1 MFNKYELEGL
11 LVNAGS
17 NIEKPIKIY
26 MIGGCALS
34 FKGLKPSTKDID
46 IIVTSKPDFNVIN
59 KAMLKSGFKSMTE
72 RESEFYATALAVYM
86 KEESRIDVFLKQVG
100 KMLVLTESMM
110 KRSEKYKSY
119 DKLAVYLVS
128 NEDIFLFKAMT
139 SREGDIADCDRIM
152 RERID
157 YGVIFKEIVAQSK
170 DKKWF
175 FWIYEGLCRL
185 EDYSSIRVSIKNKV
199 FALVKKHWKDRPSD
213 FMQNIVD
220 LSKHIPDKKLV
231 KEMSG

>member
-1 MFNKYELEGL
+1 
-11 LVNAGS
+11 
-17 NIEKPIKIY
+17 

-110 KRSEKYKSY
+110 N
-119 DKLAVYLVS
+119 DL
-128 NEDIFLFKAMT
+128 
-139 SREGDIADCDRIM
+139 
-152 RERID
+152 
-157 YGVIFKEIVAQSK
+157 
-170 DKKWF
+170 
-175 FWIYEGLCRL
+175 
-185 EDYSSIRVSIKNKV
+185 KNTKV
-199 FALVKKHWKDRPSD
+199 
-213 FMQNIVD
+213 MIN
-220 LSKHIPDKKLV
+220 
-231 KEMSG
+231 